1 MWVNALPLLL
11 PFAFPM
17 LRLNPH
23 LEVKD
28 SLHQIAFLP
37 CLRLTFLIVGGQ
49 ITGLTERAN
58 EMLGGLGNVQSHFQ
72 CYYFNAIISFSDWV
86 QILVLPFANAVT
98 WAKLILK

>member
-1 MWVNALPLLL
+1 MLCLCSYLLL
-11 PFAFPM
+11 S
-17 LRLNPH
+17 LCS
-23 LEVKD
+23 D
-28 SLHQIAFLP
+28 STPTWRSRTHYIKLLFLP
-37 CLRLTFLIVGGQ
+37 CLRLTLLTVGGQ